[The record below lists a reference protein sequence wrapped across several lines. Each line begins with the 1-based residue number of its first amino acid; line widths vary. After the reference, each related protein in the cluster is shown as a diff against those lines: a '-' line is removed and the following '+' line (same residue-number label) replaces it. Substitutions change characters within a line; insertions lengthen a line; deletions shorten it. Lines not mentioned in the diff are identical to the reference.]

1 MKWSFV
7 PFTEMEKFVYSNVN
21 TSLEDVDN
29 FFFTEKTKFY
39 TTYKVLHK
47 GQHGAEICERKQVG
61 DRNII

>member
-29 FFFTEKTKFY
+29 FFSQKKLNFIQRTKFF
-39 TTYKVLHK
+39 TKDNMALRFVK
-47 GQHGAEICERKQVG
+47 GNR
-61 DRNII
+61 